1 MFKYVQNLSV
11 SLCSTSNLS
20 SRKVHDL
27 CSWWYNAHQSL
38 HEEGKHP
45 LWPGDCTDY
54 KLKTQNCSSAI
65 AATVPLPKAE
75 KKEKVFLGGVQH
87 ADSRNLDLRIIP
99 QKNTDRLKKFLWTT
113 DWESLLEWTSPGE
126 KTSLS
131 SGTTHRNGRCNK
143 PTIKIENCL
152 PITAHFFGVVC
163 KKKQPKPNTLS
174 WKRSLSSLGTKL

>member
-1 MFKYVQNLSV
+1 MVQ
-11 SLCSTSNLS
+11 CTPKS
-20 SRKVHDL
+20 SRRRQ
-27 CSWWYNAHQSL
+27 APSL
-38 HEEGKHP
+38 TRRLHRLQIKN
-45 LWPGDCTDY
+45 T
-54 KLKTQNCSSAI
+54 KLQFCHCCYCPI
-65 AATVPLPKAE
+65 AKAE

-131 SGTTHRNGRCNK
+131 SGTTHRNERCNK